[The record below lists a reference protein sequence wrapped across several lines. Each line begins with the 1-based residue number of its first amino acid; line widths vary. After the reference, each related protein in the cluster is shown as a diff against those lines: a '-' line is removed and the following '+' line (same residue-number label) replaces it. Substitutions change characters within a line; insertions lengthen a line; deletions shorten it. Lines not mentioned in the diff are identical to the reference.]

1 VSLHGHIADRAA
13 DVALATSAVVTVGV
27 TIADIS
33 AYLQAGGYAVS
44 IISGLCAAVYYIK
57 KIREK

>member
-1 VSLHGHIADRAA
+1 MSIQGQIADRTA
-13 DVALATSAVVTVGV
+13 DVAFATSAVVTVGV

-33 AYLQAGGYAVS
+33 AYLQAAGYVVS
-44 IISGLCAAVYYIK
+44 IISGLCAALYYIK